1 MVPTG
6 HWHGTMQA
14 VLGCV
19 KGLLP
24 DHGRHRHGNPL
35 LRWSGLLTLA
45 RTHGLQSGLAPACR
59 RGASP
64 ATLGNARGGRRAQN
78 APYRSDI
85 PAFSTPGRG
94 HVGLAEA
101 LRSLRQAWG
110 LAGVGRPGKHVLH
123 HGRLHWVK
131 THAAG
136 IARAVGIEQRAIGRS
151 SPREKLTTAPCG
163 LAPSSHALGNQGPLV
178 LGHGGADVSK
188 PLILRI
194 ITHGPL
200 DTLDATASLG
210 AFVDQEHL
218 MHIVTRSAIGRSHQ
232 HACKG
237 GHRRPISESIKT
249 GALEGGAPRA
259 VITGDVRVG
268 HRPIGARRNVIA

>member
-14 VLGCV
+14 VLGCF

-136 IARAVGIEQRAIGRS
+136 IARAVGITQRAIGARVQGS
-151 SPREKLTTAPCG
+151 SWPLRRLAWRPR
-163 LAPSSHALGNQGPLV
+163 
-178 LGHGGADVSK
+178 
-188 PLILRI
+188 R
-194 ITHGPL
+194 
-200 DTLDATASLG
+200 
-210 AFVDQEHL
+210 
-218 MHIVTRSAIGRSHQ
+218 MRSAIKVRSYS
-232 HACKG
+232 ATAERMC
-237 GHRRPISESIKT
+237 HRR
-249 GALEGGAPRA
+249 
-259 VITGDVRVG
+259 
-268 HRPIGARRNVIA
+268 